1 MEWSCHVRK
10 SAGKSIHR
18 DEVQQQSII
27 VINSAP
33 VSNLAQGSHERRAID
48 TSQLT
53 ALRNQGGPEKGQS
66 GQ

>member
-27 VINSAP
+27 VTNSAP
-33 VSNLAQGSHERRAID
+33 VSNLAQGSHEHGEDDRYESAD
-48 TSQLT
+48 CT
-53 ALRNQGGPEKGQS
+53 P
-66 GQ
+66 